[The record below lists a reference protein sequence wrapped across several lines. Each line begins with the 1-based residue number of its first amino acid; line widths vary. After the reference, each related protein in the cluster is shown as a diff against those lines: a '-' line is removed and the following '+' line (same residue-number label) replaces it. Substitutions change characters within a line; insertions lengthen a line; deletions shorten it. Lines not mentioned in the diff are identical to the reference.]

1 MSMTKKD
8 YVAIADVMNEV
19 MWTKGADPATTTT
32 TVLMLGKLFASGNT
46 NFKYDTFI
54 SACFGDR
61 EVGNV

>member
-32 TVLMLGKLFASGNT
+32 TVLRLGKLFASENI
-46 NFKYDTFI
+46 NFKYETFM
-54 SACFGDR
+54 SACFKDR

>member
-19 MWTKGADPATTTT
+19 MWTKGADPATTTA
-32 TVLMLGKLFASGNT
+32 TVLRLGKLFASGNT
-46 NFKYDTFI
+46 NFKYETFM
-54 SACFGDR
+54 SACFSDR